1 MLGLSFLS
9 LYFTS
14 LLMFSFVSQP
24 SVYCVLLIISALSVS
39 GYVYSVLGF
48 SWYLALFCLVY
59 VGGVYVLFVF
69 VSVYGPNPFSLN
81 GGSLLL
87 FLGFFFTMSAVLYWV
102 VKSLPVV
109 AESSEYLCSFYEGFS
124 YCMFCLVLVVGFMC
138 VSVMMSERG
147 SFFR

>member
-1 MLGLSFLS
+1 MLGLGFLS

-69 VSVYGPNPFSLN
+69 VSVYGPNPFSLK

-87 FLGFFFTMSAVLYWV
+87 FLGFFFTMSAVLY
-102 VKSLPVV
+102 
-109 AESSEYLCSFYEGFS
+109 
-124 YCMFCLVLVVGFMC
+124 
-138 VSVMMSERG
+138 
-147 SFFR
+147 